1 MGAVGA
7 ATRAPARRRRK
18 FRPTRAL
25 RYVILS
31 AGAVLF
37 VAPFA
42 YMVTSSF
49 QPLSEIFSYPPKWIP
64 TDPTLQNY
72 RDFFGSGHQIG
83 RWIVNSAFTTAAITV
98 AQLFFSSLVA
108 YTFAKRTFPGRDVLF
123 FLMLATMMLPV
134 QITVIPNY
142 LILKGIPLFG
152 GNDLSGVGGHGWLD
166 GHRRHDGQRWYRRW
180 RGGHQR
186 RVRRCRARRQR
197 RFVGWRR
204 GNRWFVR
211 HGWHGHDGRWRH
223 AGRNVGRRREH
234 GQQRRRGGNRR
245 QGWHGWRPGR
255 NGWNWRHD
263 DRWNRRNGWHG
274 CHHRQRRHRRHGHG
288 RRRHGRNR
296 YGKRLR
302 IELRCGV
309 SNPADVLSLSGW
321 KRGHRGAS
329 SVLPNLLLS
338 PASGVTAR

>member
-1 MGAVGA
+1 VGAVGA
-7 ATRAPARRRRK
+7 AARAPARRRRR

-152 GNDLSGVGGHGWLD
+152 GNDLSGIGGHGWLD
-166 GHRRHDGQRWYRRW
+166 SYWGIIMPNLVSPFGIFLLRQYMRSIPDELLDAARMDGAGHFRIYWKVILPLSRPALAALAIFTFQFWWAAFFWPLIVVSSPELYTLPLGLALFQEQNRTVWNLIMAGSVLASIPLIIVFLIFQR
-180 RGGHQR
+180 Q
-186 RVRRCRARRQR
+186 
-197 RFVGWRR
+197 
-204 GNRWFVR
+204 FVR
-211 HGWHGHDGRWRH
+211 GISL
-223 AGRNVGRRREH
+223 
-234 GQQRRRGGNRR
+234 
-245 QGWHGWRPGR
+245 QGMKG
-255 NGWNWRHD
+255 
-263 DRWNRRNGWHG
+263 
-274 CHHRQRRHRRHGHG
+274 
-288 RRRHGRNR
+288 
-296 YGKRLR
+296 
-302 IELRCGV
+302 
-309 SNPADVLSLSGW
+309 
-321 KRGHRGAS
+321 
-329 SVLPNLLLS
+329 
-338 PASGVTAR
+338 

>member
-1 MGAVGA
+1 VGAVGA
-7 ATRAPARRRRK
+7 ATRAPARRRRR

-152 GNDLSGVGGHGWLD
+152 GNDLSGIGGHGWLD
-166 GHRRHDGQRWYRRW
+166 SYWGIIMPNLVSPFGIFLLRQYMRSIPDELLDAARMDGAGHFRIYWKVILPLSRPALAALAIFTFQFWWAAFFWPLIVLSSPQLYTLPLGMALFQEANRTVWNLIMAGSVLVSIPLIIVFLIFQR
-180 RGGHQR
+180 Q
-186 RVRRCRARRQR
+186 
-197 RFVGWRR
+197 
-204 GNRWFVR
+204 FVR
-211 HGWHGHDGRWRH
+211 GISL
-223 AGRNVGRRREH
+223 
-234 GQQRRRGGNRR
+234 
-245 QGWHGWRPGR
+245 QGMKG
-255 NGWNWRHD
+255 
-263 DRWNRRNGWHG
+263 
-274 CHHRQRRHRRHGHG
+274 
-288 RRRHGRNR
+288 
-296 YGKRLR
+296 
-302 IELRCGV
+302 
-309 SNPADVLSLSGW
+309 
-321 KRGHRGAS
+321 
-329 SVLPNLLLS
+329 
-338 PASGVTAR
+338 

>member
-7 ATRAPARRRRK
+7 ATRAPARRRRG

-25 RYVILS
+25 RYLILS

-72 RDFFGSGHQIG
+72 REFFGSGHQIG

-152 GNDLSGVGGHGWLD
+152 GNDLSGIGGHGWLD
-166 GHRRHDGQRWYRRW
+166 SYWGIIMPNLVSPFGIFLLRQYMRSIPDELLDAARMDGAGHFRIYWKVILPLSRPALAALAIFTFQFWWAAFFWPLIVLSSPQLYTLPLGMALFQEANRTVWNLIMAGSVLASIPLIIVFLIFQR
-180 RGGHQR
+180 Q
-186 RVRRCRARRQR
+186 
-197 RFVGWRR
+197 
-204 GNRWFVR
+204 FVR
-211 HGWHGHDGRWRH
+211 GISL
-223 AGRNVGRRREH
+223 
-234 GQQRRRGGNRR
+234 
-245 QGWHGWRPGR
+245 QGMKG
-255 NGWNWRHD
+255 
-263 DRWNRRNGWHG
+263 
-274 CHHRQRRHRRHGHG
+274 
-288 RRRHGRNR
+288 
-296 YGKRLR
+296 
-302 IELRCGV
+302 
-309 SNPADVLSLSGW
+309 
-321 KRGHRGAS
+321 
-329 SVLPNLLLS
+329 
-338 PASGVTAR
+338 

>member
-1 MGAVGA
+1 VGAVGA
-7 ATRAPARRRRK
+7 ATRAPARRRRR

-152 GNDLSGVGGHGWLD
+152 GNDLSGIGGHGWLD
-166 GHRRHDGQRWYRRW
+166 SYWGIIMPNLVSPFGIFLLRQYMRSIPDELLDAARMDGAGHFRIYWKVILPLSRPALAALAIFTFQFWWAAFFWPLIVLSSPQLYTLPLGMALFQEANRTVWNLIMAGSVLASIPLIIVFLIFQR
-180 RGGHQR
+180 Q
-186 RVRRCRARRQR
+186 
-197 RFVGWRR
+197 
-204 GNRWFVR
+204 FVR
-211 HGWHGHDGRWRH
+211 GISL
-223 AGRNVGRRREH
+223 
-234 GQQRRRGGNRR
+234 
-245 QGWHGWRPGR
+245 QGMKG
-255 NGWNWRHD
+255 
-263 DRWNRRNGWHG
+263 
-274 CHHRQRRHRRHGHG
+274 
-288 RRRHGRNR
+288 
-296 YGKRLR
+296 
-302 IELRCGV
+302 
-309 SNPADVLSLSGW
+309 
-321 KRGHRGAS
+321 
-329 SVLPNLLLS
+329 
-338 PASGVTAR
+338 

>member
-1 MGAVGA
+1 VGAVGA
-7 ATRAPARRRRK
+7 ATRAPARRRRR

-152 GNDLSGVGGHGWLD
+152 GNDLSGIGGHGWLD
-166 GHRRHDGQRWYRRW
+166 SYWGIIMPNLVSPFGIFLLRQYMRSIPDELLDAARMDGAGHFRIYWKVILPLSRPALAALAIFTFQFWWAAFFWPLIVVSSPQLYTLPLGLALFQDQNRTAWNLITAGSVLASLPLIVVFLLFQR
-180 RGGHQR
+180 Q
-186 RVRRCRARRQR
+186 
-197 RFVGWRR
+197 
-204 GNRWFVR
+204 FVR
-211 HGWHGHDGRWRH
+211 GISL
-223 AGRNVGRRREH
+223 
-234 GQQRRRGGNRR
+234 
-245 QGWHGWRPGR
+245 QGMKG
-255 NGWNWRHD
+255 
-263 DRWNRRNGWHG
+263 
-274 CHHRQRRHRRHGHG
+274 
-288 RRRHGRNR
+288 
-296 YGKRLR
+296 
-302 IELRCGV
+302 
-309 SNPADVLSLSGW
+309 
-321 KRGHRGAS
+321 
-329 SVLPNLLLS
+329 
-338 PASGVTAR
+338 